1 MRAFLRACR
10 IGRPLAP
17 GHARFLMRQITPLR
31 PARGAEGDDELHVR
45 AAANWLAAAQ
55 DSQPDGGVSGRYKLQ
70 SGWSSSYPETTGY
83 LVPTLLRLADHWQ
96 EPSWRD
102 RAERTVSFLLR
113 LQLPEGAFPGGEVAE
128 NRTAPSPFNTA
139 QILQGLVSWHRHR
152 ADAPVGEA
160 AARAC
165 RWLIAVQDQD
175 GAFRRYFYNDRAAAY
190 SAYLSC
196 WIARYGVLFADP
208 AATRAAGRHLDW
220 LLARQDRAT
229 GWFQDSGFDAAQH
242 ATQTAFTHTIAYTIA
257 GVLLSSLLLGRG
269 DGVEAAARAADGML
283 RRFEDSG
290 SLPGLLDRAWRPVEH
305 AQCLTGNCQMALIWL
320 LLYRHGGAR
329 NYFDA
334 AVRALDLVKAAQDLD
349 NPNPG
354 LRGGIGG
361 SHPIWGSYIPR
372 ALPNWATKFF
382 IDAMLEKRRNTP
394 SAQPLDTGE
403 WVL

>member
-17 GHARFLMRQITPLR
+17 GHARFLIRQIAPLR
-31 PARGAEGDDELHVR
+31 PGGASDGTDEQHLR
-45 AAANWLAAAQ
+45 AAADWLAAAQ

-83 LVPTLLRLADHWQ
+83 LIPTFLRLADHWQ
-96 EPSWRD
+96 EAGWRE
-102 RAERTVSFLLR
+102 RAERAVGFLLP
-113 LQLPEGAFPGGEVAE
+113 LQLPDGAFPGGEVAE

-139 QILQGLVSWHRHR
+139 QILHGLVSWHRHR
-152 ADAPVGEA
+152 ADPPVAEA

-165 RWLIAVQDQD
+165 RWLVSVQDPD
-175 GAFRRYFYNDRAAAY
+175 GAFRRHFYNNTAAAY

-196 WIARYGVLFADP
+196 WIAQYGVLFADED
-208 AATRAAGRHLDW
+208 AIRAAGRHLDW

-229 GWFQDSGFDAAQH
+229 GWFQDSGFDATQH
-242 ATQTAFTHTIAYTIA
+242 AAQTAYTHTIAYTIA
-257 GVLLSSLLLGRG
+257 GVLHSSLLLGRT
-269 DGVEAAARAADGML
+269 DGIEAAARAADGVL
-283 RRFEDSG
+283 ERFEASG
-290 SLPGLLDRAWRPVEH
+290 SLPGLLDRAWRAVEL

-320 LLYRHGGAR
+320 LLYRRGGAHR
-329 NYFDA
+329 HLEA
-334 AVRALDLVKAAQDLD
+334 AARALDLVKAAQDLG

-361 SHPIWGSYIPR
+361 SYPIWGSYIPR
-372 ALPNWATKFF
+372 ALPNWAAKFF
-382 IDAMLEKRRNTP
+382 IDAVLEKRRNTP
-394 SAQPLDTGE
+394 AAQPLEAGE